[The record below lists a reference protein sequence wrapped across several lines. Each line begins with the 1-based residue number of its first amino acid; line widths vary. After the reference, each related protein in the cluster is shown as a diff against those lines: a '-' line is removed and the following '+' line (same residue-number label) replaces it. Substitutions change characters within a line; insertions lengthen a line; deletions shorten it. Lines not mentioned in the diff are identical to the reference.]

1 MANRLAQET
10 SPYLLQHRDNPV
22 DWYPWG
28 TEALERSRAEDKP
41 IFLSIGY
48 SACHWCHVMEHES
61 FENAAIARVLNENFV
76 PIKVDREERPDLDQI
91 YMNAV
96 QMLTGHGGWPMSVFL
111 TPDLKPFYGGTY
123 WPPHSSRGMP
133 GFDQILAGV
142 TDAWKN
148 RREQALTAA
157 EQLTAELQNVGA
169 VAGGET
175 SALKLELIETA
186 ASQLRRSFDN
196 TYGGFGQAPKFPH
209 PMDLQLLVRVA
220 DRTGQQGP
228 LDMVRLTLDR
238 MAAGGIYDHLGGGF
252 ARYSVDA
259 QWLVPHFEK
268 MLYDNALLAGAYLDA
283 YLVTGEASY
292 ARVLRETLNYII
304 RDMTSPSGGFFS
316 TEDADSEGHE
326 GLFYTWTPDEIEA
339 VLGEERG
346 ATFGRVYD
354 VSDVGN
360 FEGRNILNLPK
371 TLEQCA
377 AILRRD
383 PQELAAEL
391 AEGREKLFMAREKRV
406 HPGKDDK
413 VIVAWNGLMIDSMAR
428 AGAALNEPEYVIT
441 ADEVASYILSR
452 LRRDDGRLL
461 HSCRN
466 GHAKLD
472 AYLDDYAALAN
483 GLVSLYEANFK
494 ERWIDEAV
502 RLMDVV
508 LEKFVDAEGG
518 GFFYTATDHEKLI
531 TRTKELTDS
540 SIPSGNSLAATVLL
554 RLGRLLGRTDYLD
567 AAERTLA
574 AGLSIMERAPMAAG
588 QMLLALD
595 RYLGPANE
603 LVLVGDMSH
612 DDMRNAIAAVHR
624 RYLPR
629 RVLAVRDTSSTDPTG
644 SQSAHLDGI
653 FAGKTSTDG
662 QPVLYVCENFA
673 CGAPASGL
681 AAIESRVAQLGA
693 PHAKPV

>member
-1 MANRLAQET
+1 MSNRLAHET
-10 SPYLLQHRDNPV
+10 SPYLLQHRHNPV
-22 DWYPWG
+22 DWFPWG
-28 TEALERSRAEDKP
+28 AEALERSRSEDKP

-111 TPDLKPFYGGTY
+111 TPELKPFYGGTY
-123 WPPHSSRGMP
+123 WPPQSSRGMP
-133 GFDQILAGV
+133 GFDQILAAV
-142 TDAWKN
+142 IDAWKN

-157 EQLTAELQNVGA
+157 DQLTAELHNIGTVANGDVGA
-169 VAGGET
+169 LNFDLIDAAAG
-175 SALKLELIETA
+175 
-186 ASQLRRSFDN
+186 QLRRSFDN
-196 TYGGFGQAPKFPH
+196 TYGGFGEAPKFPH

-220 DRTGQQGP
+220 QRTGQQGP

-259 QWLVPHFEK
+259 RWLVPHFEK

-283 YLVTGEASY
+283 YLVAGEASY
-292 ARVLRETLNYII
+292 ARVLRETLNYVI
-304 RDMTSPSGGFFS
+304 RDMTSPSGGFYS

-346 ATFGRVYD
+346 ATVGRVYD

-371 TLEQCA
+371 TFEQCA
-377 AILRRD
+377 AILRRE

-391 AEGREKLFMAREKRV
+391 AESREKLFMARENRV

-441 ADEVASYILSR
+441 ADEVASFILSR
-452 LRRDDGRLL
+452 MRRDDGRLL
-461 HSCRN
+461 HSWRS

-483 GLVSLYEANFK
+483 SLVTLYEANFK

-502 RLMDVV
+502 QLMDIV
-508 LEKFVDAEGG
+508 LDKFADPAGG
-518 GFFYTATDHEKLI
+518 GLFYTASDHEQLI
-531 TRTKELTDS
+531 ARTKELTDS
-540 SIPSGNSLAATVLL
+540 SIPSGNSLAANALL
-554 RLGRLLGRTDYLD
+554 RLGRLLGRNDYLD
-567 AAERTLA
+567 VADQILA
-574 AGLSIMERAPMAAG
+574 AAVQIMQRAPTAAG

-595 RYLGPANE
+595 FYIGPTNE
-603 LVLVGDMSH
+603 LVLVGDMAR
-612 DDMRNAIAAVHR
+612 DDVKQAIAAVHR
-624 RYLPR
+624 RHLPR
-629 RVLAVRDTSSTDPTG
+629 SVFAARDTRSADPTG
-644 SQSAHLDGI
+644 SQSGHLNEI
-653 FAGKTSTDG
+653 FEGKESADG
-662 QPVLYVCENFA
+662 QPVLYACENFA
-673 CGAPASGL
+673 CDTPAIGL
-681 AAIESRVAQLGA
+681 AQIEARLEQIGRERND
-693 PHAKPV
+693 